1 MTIKILLAD
10 DSRQYRGVIRQM
22 LERQPDIQ
30 VVAEV
35 ADGIAVVAAA
45 AAHLPDLVLMDIGMP
60 QLDGI
65 GATRR
70 ILAQQPGARV
80 LALSL
85 HPEAQFVQT
94 MVDAG
99 ARGYMLKED
108 PFPEL
113 LRAIREVAAGG
124 TYFSSALLPPQNPAT
139 EPGSGAC

>member
-1 MTIKILLAD
+1 MTIRILLAD
-10 DSRQYRGVIRQM
+10 DSRQYRSVIRMM
-22 LERQPDIQ
+22 LERQADIQ

-35 ADGIAVVAAA
+35 EDGIAVVKAA
-45 AAHLPDLVLMDIGMP
+45 AAHIPDLVLMDIGMP

-70 ILAQQPGARV
+70 ILAQQPDARV

-94 MVDAG
+94 MIDAG
-99 ARGYMLKED
+99 ARGYVLKED

-124 TYFSSALLPPQNPAT
+124 TYFSSALLPPQSPT
-139 EPGSGAC
+139 PESGSGAC

>member
-1 MTIKILLAD
+1 M
-10 DSRQYRGVIRQM
+10 M
-22 LERQPDIQ
+22 LERQADIQ

-35 ADGIAVVAAA
+35 EDGIAVVKAA
-45 AAHLPDLVLMDIGMP
+45 AAHIPDLVLMDIGMP

-70 ILAQQPGARV
+70 ILAQQPDARV

-85 HPEAQFVQT
+85 HPVAQFVQT
-94 MVDAG
+94 KIDAG
-99 ARGYMLKED
+99 ARGYVLKED

-124 TYFSSALLPPQNPAT
+124 TYFSPALLPPQSPT
-139 EPGSGAC
+139 PESGSGAC